1 MILLKKE
8 WGFGVNE
15 NNFLLV
21 CTNQIKKT
29 PTHTH
34 KTKTYRKNPHPTHK
48 IPPPQIYIK
57 KTLKEN
63 NTTYQILIKIFFSS
77 KWRRLISWFRNCALL
92 QILRVKSPAI
102 CGFVET
108 RMPSCFVF
116 RWFLL
121 TLKEVNIPTICLDW
135 MSKIGKFLSL
145 QCELCSVLQWPQ
157 TVLNTC
163 TCFTKLSLCFA
174 AEAEIIFFIWE
185 NI

>member
-1 MILLKKE
+1 MKIIFCWFAQTKLK
-8 WGFGVNE
+8 
-15 NNFLLV
+15 
-21 CTNQIKKT
+21 
-29 PTHTH
+29 
-34 KTKTYRKNPHPTHK
+34 KNPHILTKQKHIEKNPTPHTK
-48 IPPPQIYIK
+48 YPPPQIYIK
-57 KTLKEN
+57 KTLKE

-145 QCELCSVLQWPQ
+145 QCELCSFLQWPQ